1 MSSTG
6 PGVASRGA
14 NVFISRDFTRCENRV
29 PVCTAVY
36 PMAAWCAY
44 GNGWMKPRLLD
55 SSRCSSGNE
64 RAGGAH
70 WRSPWDSERSRPR
83 WTVIGDCNVKFPSR
97 LALCHVAAVSILLAR
112 PIRTPNTTAKRPVCV
127 AGYLLCA
134 LDQGGAH
141 GRATPRNLYRDMTR
155 NHQKPPVAVR
165 KRERDVYLLYGSA
178 FRNLPTIEAL
188 DQHHTPRASA
198 DSTLIALAQLTA
210 TRLQAAR
217 ACVSL
222 IDDTHQHFL
231 AEATPTLSLRPK
243 PEDAASALWLGNV
256 SVPRSW
262 SVCEEV
268 LDLRTDA
275 VLVINDLSQT
285 ERYAQREFVKSGPRW
300 RFYAGVPLV
309 SPRGTVVGVLSIW
322 DGEPRPGP
330 GLSGAEVTL
339 LQDFAATIVTYLD
352 TYTLREQYQRG
363 EQFTRG
369 LLSFSQGASAL
380 KPFKVFQ
387 DDASNGSGT
396 PSAGTGGS
404 AHSLRALS
412 SMGSRTIQASASNEQ
427 SIGSLQNS
435 ILPLH
440 SKDMFSRAA
449 NVMMASS
456 NLDGVLI
463 LDASV
468 AATGHRQFP
477 GTNDDDAGSGESSTS
492 FSSGSDTAS
501 TTSSRHEMQ
510 EAKSPKKCSVL
521 GYALR
526 GKRVH
531 DGSEFGTLLER
542 DLARLLKEWSTGRI
556 TNFTAT
562 GASVSSTDDTS
573 SSASG
578 AEESASDVKRKV
590 SGRKFRSSAAVH
602 TLLPNARSVAFVPFW
617 DYVSHVPSLQTFFY
631 SNCHKGALKMVRWV
645 SVLEQ

>member
-1 MSSTG
+1 
-6 PGVASRGA
+6 
-14 NVFISRDFTRCENRV
+14 
-29 PVCTAVY
+29 
-36 PMAAWCAY
+36 
-44 GNGWMKPRLLD
+44 
-55 SSRCSSGNE
+55 
-64 RAGGAH
+64 
-70 WRSPWDSERSRPR
+70 
-83 WTVIGDCNVKFPSR
+83 
-97 LALCHVAAVSILLAR
+97 
-112 PIRTPNTTAKRPVCV
+112 
-127 AGYLLCA
+127 
-134 LDQGGAH
+134 
-141 GRATPRNLYRDMTR
+141 MTKTQ
-155 NHQKPPVAVR
+155 QKPPIVVR

-178 FRNLPTIEAL
+178 FRGLPKVDAP
-188 DQHHTPRASA
+188 DQYHTPRASA

-217 ACVSL
+217 ACIAL

-231 AEATPTLSLRPK
+231 AEATPTLPLRPK
-243 PEDAASALWLGNV
+243 PEDAAAALWLGNV

-275 VLVINDLSQT
+275 ALVINDLSQT
-285 ERYAQREFVKSGPRW
+285 ERYVQRDYVKNGPRW

-322 DGEPRPGP
+322 DPEPRLEP
-330 GLSGAEVTL
+330 GLSGAEVML

-380 KPFKVFQ
+380 RPFKVFP
-387 DDASNGSGT
+387 DDASNTSGA
-396 PSAGTGGS
+396 PSAGSAGS
-404 AHSLRALS
+404 ANSLQTLS
-412 SMGSRTIQASASNEQ
+412 SLGSRTIQASTSNEQ
-427 SIGSLQNS
+427 SIGTLQNS

-477 GTNDDDAGSGESSTS
+477 GANEDETGSGGSSTS
-492 FSSGSDTAS
+492 LSSGSDTGS
-501 TTSSRHEMQ
+501 TTSSRQDIQ
-510 EAKSPKKCSVL
+510 EPKSPKMCSVL

-526 GKRVH
+526 GKWSH
-531 DGSEFGTLLER
+531 DGTEFGTLLER
-542 DLARLLKEWSTGRI
+542 DLARLLKEWSMGKI

-573 SSASG
+573 SSASA
-578 AEESASDVKRKV
+578 AEEGASDVRRR
-590 SGRKFRSSAAVH
+590 GGERKFRSSAAVH
-602 TLLPNARSVAFVPFW
+602 ALLPNARSVAFVPFW
-617 DYVSHVPSLQTFFY
+617 DYVGHRSSLRT
-631 SNCHKGALKMVRWV
+631 
-645 SVLEQ
+645 